1 MGKIR
6 NILIVD
12 DSESMRFAVH
22 TTLVSAG
29 YNVQTASDGLEA
41 LNLAKKGTFDLVLTD
56 INMPKMDGYQLI
68 ENLRKLK
75 AFKFI
80 PILTLT
86 TQSDDV
92 SKQKAKSIGATGWIV
107 KPFSPPQLIR
117 TLTKLIKPESEVA

>member
-1 MGKIR
+1 MGKIH

-12 DSESMRFAVH
+12 DSESMRFAVQA
-22 TTLVSAG
+22 TLVNAG
-29 YNVQTASDGLEA
+29 YNVQAACDGIEA
-41 LNLAKKGTFDLVLTD
+41 LDLAKKGTFDLVLTD

-75 AFKFI
+75 AFKFT

-92 SKQKAKSIGATGWIV
+92 SKQKAKHIGATGWIV
-107 KPFSPPQLIR
+107 KPFSPPQLIKI
-117 TLTKLIKPESEVA
+117 LTKLVQPESQVA